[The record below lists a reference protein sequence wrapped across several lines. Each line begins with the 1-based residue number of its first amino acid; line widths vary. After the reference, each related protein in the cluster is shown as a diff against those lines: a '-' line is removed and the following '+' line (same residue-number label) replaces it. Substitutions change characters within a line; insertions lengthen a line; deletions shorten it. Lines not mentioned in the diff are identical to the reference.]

1 MLPLQRC
8 TKKGH
13 AAKWIGTCP
22 LLPRRAAGPVVI
34 SCCRSQVKPDH
45 TFCNLKA
52 AWDGGWQIWG
62 LPALT
67 FSKRFTVTFTATQTG
82 GCSQPGELHARRAEN
97 RGPAGSP
104 VQQART
110 SESSP
115 PRGRGTRRASSLWS
129 RSRRSARKARRDG
142 GVSGRGCGGTI
153 WSRAAAASSMSQERA
168 VPASAGLL
176 EELSGWPGELCR
188 RELPSVLP
196 RLLISFAV
204 TRLRGVARRLS
215 RRSSSVSSQP
225 PPARACG
232 PDAPLP
238 RR

>member
-22 LLPRRAAGPVVI
+22 LLPRRAVVI

-82 GCSQPGELHARRAEN
+82 GCPQPGEFHARRAEN

-153 WSRAAAASSMSQERA
+153 WSRAAAASSMSQERV

-215 RRSSSVSSQP
+215 RRSSSASLQL
-225 PPARACG
+225 PPACACG